1 MVSDR
6 SQLAV
11 PFFPE
16 GARTLNPIDLQEAT
30 VVGGHRSSRLIGFS
44 GRVELVRS
52 DECVQI
58 GEIVE
63 DPAADPDE
71 TWPKPVAPPSR
82 QSLFGD
88 SQVCRRLL
96 RVE

>member
-1 MVSDR
+1 MVGDR
-6 SQLAV
+6 GQLPALS
-11 PFFPE
+11 FLE
-16 GARTLNPIDLQEAT
+16 EARVLDPVNPHEAT

-52 DECVQI
+52 DECVKI
-58 GEIVE
+58 RGIVE